1 MPTLT
6 GTQNERRALNVRG
19 KRNATPSHAVVMSLA
34 PSHRGAFSL
43 PIANHPRAKMAR
55 RIPVR
60 PPPRM
65 AALALAVLLTAR
77 VFSCRFGGSARSP

>member
-34 PSHRGAFSL
+34 PPHRGAFSY
-43 PIANHPRAKMAR
+43 R
-55 RIPVR
+55 
-60 PPPRM
+60 
-65 AALALAVLLTAR
+65 LLTIRAPKWR
-77 VFSCRFGGSARSP
+77 VGSPSDHLLGWLRLPWLFG

>member
-34 PSHRGAFSL
+34 PPHRGAFSL

-55 RIPVR
+55 RTPSDH
-60 PPPRM
+60 
-65 AALALAVLLTAR
+65 LLGWLR
-77 VFSCRFGGSARSP
+77 LPWPFC